1 MLNVKKIL
9 VPTDFSEN
17 AELAFKRAVEIAEVF
32 NSELILL
39 HAIPTENAMVSTY
52 LGEKGSE
59 ELKKKLTEE
68 SNQMFSKLINK
79 YVKDKKI
86 KTSSVVKFG
95 EPYNEILKY
104 GEENDI
110 SLIVI
115 ASHTKSFFEDVFF
128 GSTTEK
134 VVRRSKKSVLVVRNI

>member
-32 NSELILL
+32 NSEVILM

-68 SNQMFSKLINK
+68 SNQMFDKLIEK
-79 YVKDKKI
+79 YAKSKNV
-86 KTSSVVKFG
+86 KTSCFVKFG
-95 EPYNEILKY
+95 EPYNEILKSEQEY
-104 GEENDI
+104 DI
-110 SLIVI
+110 DLVVI

-134 VVRRSKKSVLVVRNI
+134 VVRRSKKSVLVVRNV

>member
-17 AELAFKRAVEIAEVF
+17 AELAFKSAVEIAEVF
-32 NSELILL
+32 NSEVILL

-52 LGEKGSE
+52 LGEKGAGD
-59 ELKKKLTEE
+59 LKKRLVEE

-79 YVKDKKI
+79 YVKDKNI

>member
-32 NSELILL
+32 NSEVILL

-52 LGEKGSE
+52 LGENGSE

-86 KTSSVVKFG
+86 KTSFVVKFG
-95 EPYNEILKY
+95 EPYNEILKS
-104 GEENDI
+104 EVEQNI
-110 SLIVI
+110 NLIVI
-115 ASHTKSFFEDVFF
+115 ASHAKSFFEDVFF

>member
-17 AELAFKRAVEIAEVF
+17 SELAFKRAVEIAEVF
-32 NSELILL
+32 NSEVILL
-39 HAIPTENAMVSTY
+39 HAIPVENAMVSTY
-52 LGEKGSE
+52 LGENGYE

-79 YVKDKKI
+79 FAQDKKI
-86 KTSSVVKFG
+86 KVSSLIKFG
-95 EPYNEILKY
+95 EPYNEILKTEV
-104 GEENDI
+104 EENID
-110 SLIVI
+110 LVVM

-134 VVRRSKKSVLVVRNI
+134 VVRRSKKSVLVVRDL